1 MSRFKTFQQEVR
13 EGSVF
18 ESSVEARLGFIKK
31 VYLTFLISMGVAL
44 GGSIVGMQTSLGLA
58 VYKNYFAFVIL
69 EVALLIGTIFLRK
82 KEPVNRILFFSF
94 TFVTGLTLAPMLLA
108 FQLSGNFGL
117 VYQALGLTVA
127 AFGGLTAYAWTTKK
141 DFSYLQGFLW
151 TGLLVLIGATI
162 LSFFFKAPFF
172 NTAIA
177 AGGVILFSMFVLY
190 DTHNIMK
197 RYDESEYISGAIDL
211 FLDFLNLFL
220 YILRLLSS
228 RD

>member
-18 ESSVEARLGFIKK
+18 ESNVESRLGFIKK
-31 VYLTFLISMGVAL
+31 VYLTFLISMGAAL
-44 GGSIVGMQTSLGLA
+44 GGSIIGMQTSLGSA
-58 VYKNYFAFVIL
+58 VKNYYAFLIL
-69 EVALLIGTIFLRK
+69 EVALLIGTYFLRK
-82 KEPVNRILFFSF
+82 KEPLNRVLFFSF
-94 TFVTGLTLAPMLLA
+94 TFVTGLTLAPMLRS
-108 FQLSGNFGL
+108 FQLGGNFGV
-117 VYQALGLTVA
+117 VYQALGLSVA
-127 AFGGLTAYAWTTKK
+127 AFGGLTLYAWTTKK
-141 DFSYLQGFLW
+141 DFSYLAGFLW
-151 TGLLVLIGATI
+151 TGLLVLIGAMI
-162 LSFFFKAPFF
+162 LSFFFKAAFF
-172 NTAIA
+172 STAIA

-220 YILRLLSS
+220 FILRLLSS